1 MRLLAC
7 HLCVSLE
14 MLQRGGRRIHVCE
27 EEEDVSLDLLQRV
40 SLDLHQIKV
49 GLLTC
54 IHAHNLS
61 LSLSLSLTSFSVRVS
76 L

>member
-1 MRLLAC
+1 
-7 HLCVSLE
+7 

>member
-1 MRLLAC
+1 
-7 HLCVSLE
+7 
-14 MLQRGGRRIHVCE
+14 VCE
-27 EEEDVSLDLLQRV
+27 EEGNVSLDLLQRV

-61 LSLSLSLTSFSVRVS
+61 LSLSLSLALTSYQVLPSAREPLMLRS
-76 L
+76 RCLYPRTPLLH